1 MVAFIDNPEPQE
13 FNMEV
18 AEFLCVLRIDE
29 SRGRQLVLRQNAVQ
43 IGAVKDRE
51 LPLGHHEIGFNR
63 SAM

>member
-1 MVAFIDNPEPQE
+1 
-13 FNMEV
+13 MEV